1 MRTASLR
8 IFRVG
13 GDQWDRFVWDQ
24 LVLSRIYSNGNRA
37 TVEKHVD
44 QTCEQ

>member
-13 GDQWDRFVWDQ
+13 EDQWDRFVWDQ
-24 LVLSRIYSNGNRA
+24 FVWDQLVLSCVHFNGNRA
-37 TVEKHVD
+37 TVEKHV
-44 QTCEQ
+44 

>member
-13 GDQWDRFVWDQ
+13 GDQWDQFVWDH
-24 LVLSRIYSNGNRA
+24 LACVYSNGNRA
-37 TVEKHVD
+37 TVKKRV
-44 QTCEQ
+44 